1 MKGGLKMIRNRLAA
15 LMAERGL
22 KITRVAKDTGIS
34 RNTITSIAQ
43 NDSEMMRMETINTL
57 CKYLGV
63 TPCEFYEYEP
73 LDIDFFV
80 EINSC
85 LYSLQE
91 RPTDSFI
98 TENHLS
104 ITTADIDVIMD
115 VKRNQHTQS
124 FDLLGKT
131 INSVELLLD
140 NPDIFA
146 ANIPLTIE
154 FDNENEKYIFINE
167 IYNKISASFHQ
178 DIYKNLENK
187 LNHELQ
193 SYLIKKIN
201 EDTLDNNDIFQKNL
215 EKGIQQS
222 IKVNLQSDVFKK
234 F

>member
-1 MKGGLKMIRNRLAA
+1 MIRNRLAA

-34 RNTITSIAQ
+34 RNTITAISQ

-63 TPCEFYEYEP
+63 TPSEFYEYEP

-80 EINSC
+80 EINFC
-85 LYSLQE
+85 RYSLQE

-98 TENHLS
+98 TENYLS

-131 INSVELLLD
+131 INSVELG
-140 NPDIFA
+140 NSDIFG

-201 EDTLDNNDIFQKNL
+201 EDTLDNDDIFQKNL